1 MPTTA
6 QPSAEIPTLPGYQGL
21 PGRYDECMDASGR
34 LRGHWGEFFR
44 LLGPDPRAAVRDADA
59 ACRRAIIEQDVSMN
73 VYAGENSASMP
84 WPLDSIPLLIGPEDW
99 KSMEAGLRQRARLFE
114 RLLQDLYG
122 PQDLLRQGDLPAALA
137 MANPQYL
144 RACAGLSSQRSPHLH
159 AYAADLA
166 RSPDGR
172 WWVLDDRLDA
182 PSGLGYSLQNRVIVR
197 QALPRA
203 FKQAHVHRLH
213 RFFRAF
219 RSSVE
224 SIGSRHE
231 DPLVVFLTPGP
242 ANETYFEHAYLA
254 RYLGY
259 PLVEGADLTTRDQQ
273 VYLRT
278 VGGLRPVGTI
288 VRRVDSESCDPLE
301 LDADSVL
308 GVPGLAN
315 AAVNGTVNLAN
326 QLGGGALEGPGLLP
340 FLAPLCRKILDEE
353 LSLPNA
359 ATWWCG
365 HRDACD
371 YVLANLSTLVVK
383 SAFRGRGASQA
394 RYGALLGEPERD
406 ALAAEI
412 RARPWAYCGQ
422 ERVLLG
428 TTPAWVDNDIRPVPF
443 TVRVYLAWSDGEYRA
458 MPGGLTRFNTNGHD
472 AIVSMQQ
479 GGVAKDTWVLSGG
492 RPEERPPP
500 LRSKAVPV
508 VSGASSTPS
517 RLADDLFWLGRYL
530 ERTTQLAR
538 MFAKLDP
545 LANDEISAVDA
556 GVAVEVARVLIASQ
570 EGPPLPGADFEALAA
585 HARALARNRRHR
597 ASLSNNLEQ
606 LVRITAQAKAK
617 LPPEVWRIVRGLVEA
632 LEAGDVTDSAALREQ
647 LSVFKMLT
655 AETLPHD
662 TGWRF
667 LELGRRIERA
677 HQLVF
682 LSRGLLA
689 DAPNRDVSDFRLQ
702 TLLHFTDNLFMYR
715 SVRNGIFH
723 APDVFS
729 WLVSSEE
736 NPRGLRFQA
745 EQIALHVEARPSDF
759 APGAVAALRRMA
771 FQLVSFA
778 RLADPAALARSASQ
792 TRAFLADAASAL
804 AEISDRITQVYLV
817 HAESPGWTDR
827 MR

>member
-1 MPTTA
+1 MA
-6 QPSAEIPTLPGYQGL
+6 QAGL
-21 PGRYDECMDASGR
+21 ETYLRDSRRYDE
-34 LRGHWGEFFR
+34 
-44 LLGPDPRAAVRDADA
+44 LLDA
-59 ACRRAIIEQDVSMN
+59 AGEVRPHWRPLIDRLAGDPDALRRGADTTRRLIIENGVTYN
-73 VYAGENSASMP
+73 VYADVQGRDRP
-84 WPLDSIPLLIGPEDW
+84 WVLDPLPLLLSAAEWREI
-99 KSMEAGLRQRARLFE
+99 EAGIIQRARLFE
-114 RLLQDLYG
+114 ALLGDLYG
-122 PQDLLRQGDLPAALA
+122 PQRLLAEGAVPAELPFGHPNFLWPCHGIPAIGNRL
-137 MANPQYL
+137 QI
-144 RACAGLSSQRSPHLH
+144 
-159 AYAADLA
+159 YAADIS
-166 RSPDGR
+166 RTTDGR
-172 WWVLDDRLDA
+172 WWVLADRTQT
-182 PSGLGYSLQNRVIVR
+182 PSGPGYALENRQIVSRVFPDLLGDLAVRSLGGFFSAMRETLLR
-197 QALPRA
+197 HSPDGEAALA
-203 FKQAHVHRLH
+203 
-213 RFFRAF
+213 
-219 RSSVE
+219 
-224 SIGSRHE
+224 
-231 DPLVVFLTPGP
+231 VVLTPGSF
-242 ANETYFEHAYLA
+242 NETYFEHAYLA

-517 RLADDLFWLGRYL
+517 RLADDLF
-530 ERTTQLAR
+530 
-538 MFAKLDP
+538 
-545 LANDEISAVDA
+545 
-556 GVAVEVARVLIASQ
+556 
-570 EGPPLPGADFEALAA
+570 
-585 HARALARNRRHR
+585 
-597 ASLSNNLEQ
+597 
-606 LVRITAQAKAK
+606 
-617 LPPEVWRIVRGLVEA
+617 
-632 LEAGDVTDSAALREQ
+632 
-647 LSVFKMLT
+647 
-655 AETLPHD
+655 
-662 TGWRF
+662 
-667 LELGRRIERA
+667 
-677 HQLVF
+677 
-682 LSRGLLA
+682 
-689 DAPNRDVSDFRLQ
+689 
-702 TLLHFTDNLFMYR
+702 
-715 SVRNGIFH
+715 
-723 APDVFS
+723 
-729 WLVSSEE
+729 
-736 NPRGLRFQA
+736 
-745 EQIALHVEARPSDF
+745 
-759 APGAVAALRRMA
+759 
-771 FQLVSFA
+771 
-778 RLADPAALARSASQ
+778 
-792 TRAFLADAASAL
+792 
-804 AEISDRITQVYLV
+804 
-817 HAESPGWTDR
+817 
-827 MR
+827 